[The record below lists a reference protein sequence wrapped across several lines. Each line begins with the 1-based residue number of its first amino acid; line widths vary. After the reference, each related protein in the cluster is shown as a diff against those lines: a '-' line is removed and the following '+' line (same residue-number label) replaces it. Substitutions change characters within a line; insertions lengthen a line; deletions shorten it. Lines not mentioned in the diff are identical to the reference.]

1 LGGNEKMVR
10 LLSAILITCSLTAQL
25 SAQTS
30 KDQASK
36 EEGSAGQTA
45 ASANTQFPLDAFTEF
60 SAVMVGSVIP
70 GDDRE
75 SYIYRSGKLMRN
87 PGPEGHNY
95 LITNLATLE
104 TYGVATTGCLHDR
117 HPYVRSAPF
126 SSMKPGYTVERAA
139 SGQETVDGHSCK
151 IEDVTLSSPKLPRPI
166 KLRFWEA
173 EDLQGFPVKV
183 EFLRGTGHDPVI
195 HYKNVVLG
203 PQDPTL
209 FIYPNSCESS
219 PKGHQITTKA
229 APGAKKPAATAPAGT
244 PQH

>member
-1 LGGNEKMVR
+1 MVR
-10 LLSAILITCSLTAQL
+10 LLSAILITCCFTAQL
-25 SAQTS
+25 GAQAS
-30 KDQASK
+30 KDQVSK
-36 EEGSAGQTA
+36 EEGSAGQTTA
-45 ASANTQFPLDAFTEF
+45 AAPVANTQFPLDAFTEF

-75 SYIYRSGKLMRN
+75 SYIYRSGNLMRN

-104 TYGVATTGCLHDR
+104 TYGVATTGCIHDR
-117 HPYVRSAPF
+117 NPYLRSAPF
-126 SSMKPGYTVERAA
+126 SSMRPGYTVERVA

-151 IEDVTLSSPKLPRPI
+151 IEDVTLSSPKLLRPI

-183 EFLRGTGHDPVI
+183 EFLRGTTGHDPVI
-195 HYKNVVLG
+195 HYKNVVFG

-209 FIYPNSCESS
+209 FIYPNSCEAS
-219 PKGHQITTKA
+219 PKGHRITTKA
-229 APGAKKPAATAPAGT
+229 APGAKKPAATAPAGA